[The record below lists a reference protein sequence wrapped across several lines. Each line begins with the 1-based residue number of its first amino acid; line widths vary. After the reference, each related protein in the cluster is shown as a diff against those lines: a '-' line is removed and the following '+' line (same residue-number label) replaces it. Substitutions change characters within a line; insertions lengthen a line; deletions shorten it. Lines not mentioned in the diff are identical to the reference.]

1 MKNKVTKFTIFA
13 ILIILLVPINYFL
26 FNNAPS
32 EDVQDVQEEVINAIT
47 GIDVDLNRNGK

>member
-13 ILIILLVPINYFL
+13 VLIILLVPINYFL

-32 EDVQDVQEEVINAIT
+32 EDVQDIQEEVINAIT
-47 GIDVDLNRNGK
+47 GIDIDLNRNGK